1 MRDEIKLTKTEKE
14 KISKAATDFSLLCQ
28 GMHLPFYLT
37 VAVGNGDGKTEYMNK
52 VSTAQSHGRH
62 LADDQITRHML
73 VSNGFAVVPPAER
86 VVFEDEDSTDTE
98 S

>member
-1 MRDEIKLTKTEKE
+1 MRDEIKLTKAEKE
-14 KISKAATDFSLLCQ
+14 KVSKAATDFSLLCQ
-28 GMHLPFYLT
+28 G
-37 VAVGNGDGKTEYMNK
+37 
-52 VSTAQSHGRH
+52 
-62 LADDQITRHML
+62 DQITRHML